1 MSIEKVLEERDRV
14 LRSRHNLISSFIDN
28 RVELDVAMQNYQ
40 RDILLD
46 NDDYQLITG
55 TGDSA
60 SKVSQ
65 VHSSAY
71 VSIIYDICPLDL
83 QALTCRILTAIYHMF
98 YKFKI
103 ESI

>member
-71 VSIIYDICPLDL
+71 VSIIL
-83 QALTCRILTAIYHMF
+83 
-98 YKFKI
+98 
-103 ESI
+103 

>member
-71 VSIIYDICPLDL
+71 VSIIYDICPLEICKRL
-83 QALTCRILTAIYHMF
+83 LAIFLRPFIMF